1 MRVRGARWVPRRPR
15 PRRTRRIP
23 QIPRWILR
31 VPRESPSPSLGRL
44 RMPWAPRPRRGCA
57 AGCRAFRVVSR
68 GRRLPRSRIRS
79 AARDPDVSERSIR
92 IRRRFPDPGPR
103 RPRRMRSI
111 SGISA
116 GILRALRESPG
127 PAMRRVLGV
136 APAPGVVRRSAS
148 CREQRT
154 GPTARSRPG
163 RRVSVAGCPAF
174 PAVSRGLRPRRS
186 RRPRRMRRPRR
197 RCRPRRMRPISEIS
211 AGILRVPRE
220 SPGPATE
227 GTPVPLARTLRAPA
241 PRAPTS
247 TSTPAPRAPASRAP
261 TPRALASTPAPRALA
276 STPAPRAPASTPAPR
291 APASRP
297 LAPARPSA
305 FPRRCGR
312 ALRHPRPGL

>member
-44 RMPWAPRPRRGCA
+44 RMPRAPRPRRGCA
-57 AGCRAFRVVSR
+57 EGCRAFRVVSR

-174 PAVSRGLRPRRS
+174 PAVSRGLRPRRPAFPAVSRGLRPRRS

-220 SPGPATE
+220 SPSPATR
-227 GTPVPLARTLRAPA
+227 GAPAPVAQTLRARI
-241 PRAPTS
+241 PRAPT
-247 TSTPAPRAPASRAP
+247 
-261 TPRALASTPAPRALA
+261 
-276 STPAPRAPASTPAPR
+276 STPAPR

-297 LAPARPSA
+297 LAPARPSV

>member
-1 MRVRGARWVPRRPR
+1 VRGARRVPRRPR
-15 PRRTRRIP
+15 PRRTRRIS
-23 QIPRWILR
+23 QTPRWILR

-44 RMPWAPRPRRGCA
+44 RMPRAPRPRRGCA
-57 AGCRAFRVVSR
+57 EGCRAFRVVSR

-79 AARDPDVSERSIR
+79 TARDPDVSARSIR
-92 IRRRFPDPGPR
+92 IRRRFPDPGPH
-103 RPRRMRSI
+103 RPRRMRPI
-111 SGISA
+111 SEISA
-116 GILRALRESPG
+116 GILRVPRESPG
-127 PAMRRVLGV
+127 PAIRRVSGV
-136 APAPGVVRRSAS
+136 APAPGVVRRSAL

-154 GPTARSRPG
+154 GPTVRSRPG

-220 SPGPATE
+220 SPGPAME

-247 TSTPAPRAPASRAP
+247 TSTPAS
-261 TPRALASTPAPRALA
+261 
-276 STPAPRAPASTPAPR
+276 R

>member
-44 RMPWAPRPRRGCA
+44 RMPRAPRPRRGCA
-57 AGCRAFRVVSR
+57 EGCRAFRVVSR

-79 AARDPDVSERSIR
+79 TARDPDVSARSIR
-92 IRRRFPDPGPR
+92 IRRRFPDPGPH
-103 RPRRMRSI
+103 RPRRMRPI
-111 SGISA
+111 SEISA
-116 GILRALRESPG
+116 GILRVPRESPG
-127 PAMRRVLGV
+127 PAIRRVSGV
-136 APAPGVVRRSAS
+136 APAPGVVRRSAL

-154 GPTARSRPG
+154 GPTVRSRPG
-163 RRVSVAGCPAF
+163 RRVSVAGCPAFPAVSRGLRPRRPAF

-227 GTPVPLARTLRAPA
+227 GTPVPLARPLRAPAPRAPTSTSTPALRAPA

-247 TSTPAPRAPASRAP
+247 TSTPAPRAPASR
-261 TPRALASTPAPRALA
+261 
-276 STPAPRAPASTPAPR
+276 
-291 APASRP
+291 P
-297 LAPARPSA
+297 LAPARPSV